1 MESMILAVSLMCA
14 MGTPSPLQAAEQA
27 RAVETRGDFIR
38 KARAAAD
45 ALDAK
50 IDAFEARSA
59 KAGGEARET
68 VDDRIRALK
77 VRRKALKK
85 GLKRLARAGGK
96 AWAKVKAGVEQDL
109 KDLET
114 AYDEAVED

>member
-14 MGTPSPLQAAEQA
+14 MDSPPPARAAEQT
-27 RAVETRGDFIR
+27 RAVVTREAYVR

-50 IDAFEARSA
+50 IDAFEAKSA

-68 VDDRIRALK
+68 VEDRIRALK
-77 VRRKALKK
+77 VRRKALQK

-96 AWAKVKAGVEQDL
+96 GWAKVKAGVEQDL
-109 KDLET
+109 KDLEK